1 MKTALF
7 HAVKEMLERHW
18 SVQEIAVKL
27 HIDPIVVAEIV
38 RQITDLSC

>member
-1 MKTALF
+1 MRSALF

-27 HIDPIVVAEIV
+27 HVDPTVVAEIA
-38 RQITDLSC
+38 RQITNLVS